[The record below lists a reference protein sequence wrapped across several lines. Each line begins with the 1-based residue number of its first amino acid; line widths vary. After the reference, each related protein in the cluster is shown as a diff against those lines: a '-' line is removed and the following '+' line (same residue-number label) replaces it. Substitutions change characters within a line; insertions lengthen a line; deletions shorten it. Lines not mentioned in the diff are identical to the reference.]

1 LTLTLLTVSLVG
13 CGSASRQPSV
23 VQKPSPASP
32 VAVSPLSIAAPP
44 VVKGPGGGLAIGL
57 TEGNANL
64 LSPAP
69 DPVPSG
75 FMRARGLLS
84 ALAPEYMR
92 IDVDWAALEPA
103 PGDGPQLDLPVSG
116 CSRTLPPCGGYAGLD
131 AQFQALA
138 ALRRSSPAT
147 AQQVVVMFFN
157 APAWAVQ
164 APSGCEVAD
173 VTPGGRPVTPAGL
186 QAYRRLVLA
195 VLALGR
201 HDGVDPRWWSAW
213 DEPNQ
218 PLYISPQRA
227 SCSASAP
234 SLAAGVYATLVRTLA
249 GVLRQAGGE
258 HEIVLGDLADIP
270 APGPHATGIGEFV
283 GDLPEDVLCLS
294 DVWAQHEYPK
304 DGAPLDAPPGN
315 PGDVA
320 LLERALDARGPCGR
334 RARIWVT
341 ETGVGDPHAHGAR
354 STSPVGLAR
363 SCGTLD
369 RALTAWYRDPRV
381 DVAFQYTFREDQLFP
396 VGLISADL
404 RTVYPAYRLLSAW
417 AGGRSPQAPPPAS
430 SALCG

>member
-1 LTLTLLTVSLVG
+1 VALSTVSLVG
-13 CGSASRQPSV
+13 CGGAATRQVSSLRNPTT
-23 VQKPSPASP
+23 PLP
-32 VAVSPLSIAAPP
+32 VAVPMLSVAPPP

-64 LSPAP
+64 LSPAS
-69 DPVPSG
+69 DPMPSA
-75 FMRARGLLS
+75 FTRARGLLS
-84 ALAPEYMR
+84 ALAPEYLR
-92 IDVDWAALEPA
+92 IDVDWAALEPTS
-103 PGDGPQLDLPVSG
+103 GVNPQLDLPVSG
-116 CSRTLPPCGGYAGLD
+116 CSRTVPPCGAYAGLD
-131 AQFQALA
+131 AQLRAIA
-138 ALRRSSPAT
+138 ALRAVEPA
-147 AQQVVVMFFN
+147 AARQAVVMFFN
-157 APAWAVQ
+157 APAWVAR

-173 VTPGGRPVTPAGL
+173 VAPGGRPVTPAGL

-201 HDGVDPRWWSAW
+201 RDGVDPRWWSAW

-227 SCSASAP
+227 SCSSSAP
-234 SLAAGVYATLVRTLA
+234 SLAVGVYATLVRTLA
-249 GVLRQAGGE
+249 EALRQAGGQ

-270 APGPHATGIGEFV
+270 DPGPHATGIGEFV
-283 GDLPEDVLCLS
+283 EDLPEDVLCLS

-354 STSPVGLAR
+354 STSPVELAR
-363 SCGTLD
+363 SCETLD
-369 RALTAWYRDPRV
+369 RALLAWYRDPRV
-381 DVAFQYTFREDQLFP
+381 DVAFQYTFREDPLFP
-396 VGLISADL
+396 VGLMSGDL

-417 AGGRSPQAPPPAS
+417 AGGRSPQAPPPS
-430 SALCG
+430 SSPALCG

>member
-1 LTLTLLTVSLVG
+1 LAVSLAALLAG
-13 CGSASRQPSV
+13 CGGGAHGRQKVPEKAALAATPS
-23 VQKPSPASP
+23 
-32 VAVSPLSIAAPP
+32 LSLAAPP
-44 VVKGPGGGLAIGL
+44 MVKGPRGGLAIGL
-57 TEGNANL
+57 TEGNPNL

-75 FMRARGLLS
+75 FTLARGLLS
-84 ALAPEYMR
+84 ALAPEYLR
-92 IDVDWAALEPA
+92 IDVDWAALEPTSGGA
-103 PGDGPQLDLPVSG
+103 PLLGLPVSG
-116 CSRTLPPCGGYAGLD
+116 CSRSLPPCGAYAGLD
-131 AQFQALA
+131 AQLRAIA
-138 ALRRSSPAT
+138 ALRRLQPAT
-147 AQQVVVMFFN
+147 AQQVLVMFFD
-157 APAWAVQ
+157 APAWAAR

-201 HDGVDPRWWSAW
+201 RDGVDPQWWSAW

-218 PLYISPQRA
+218 PLYIGPQRT
-227 SCSASAP
+227 SCSSSAP
-234 SLAAGVYATLVRTLA
+234 SLAPAVYTTLVRTLA
-249 GVLRQAGGE
+249 GALRQAGGQ
-258 HEIVLGDLADIP
+258 HEIVLGDLADVP
-270 APGPHATGIGEFV
+270 EPGPHATGIGEFV
-283 GDLPEDVLCLS
+283 EDLPEDVLCLS

-315 PGDVA
+315 AGDVA

-354 STSPVGLAR
+354 STSPAALAR

-369 RALTAWYRDPRV
+369 RALLAWYRDPRV
-381 DVAFQYTFREDQLFP
+381 DVAFQYTFREDPLFP
-396 VGLISADL
+396 VGLMSADL
-404 RTVYPAYRLLSAW
+404 GTVYPSYRLLGAW
-417 AGGRSPQAPPPAS
+417 AGGRAPDAPPPSS